1 MWLFTKRTNKQQ
13 PAVEPTPS
21 VVEGNKEKKDKLKS
35 VPAYIDAAPADVQL
49 VSVIAASLAAEYDP
63 ESRFIIKKIK
73 QRNPEAILVS
83 LIATGVAAG
92 TNPNSKFIIRK
103 IAKK

>member
-13 PAVEPTPS
+13 PAVELNPTI
-21 VVEGNKEKKDKLKS
+21 VERENEKADIMKP
-35 VPAYIDAAPADVQL
+35 VPAYVDAAPDDVQL
-49 VSVIAASLAAEYDP
+49 VSLVAASLAAEYDS

-92 TNPNSKFIIRK
+92 TNPNSRFIIRK